1 MKIVGIS
8 KQIEFHLCGQKNIY
22 ADKKNKETKG
32 TSVSRIIKANKWFNS
47 HLGYGNW
54 SLT

>member
-22 ADKKNKETKG
+22 ADKKTKKQR
-32 TSVSRIIKANKWFNS
+32 VQVFPE
-47 HLGYGNW
+47 L
-54 SLT
+54 